1 MNTRVRGRL
10 LNTMAA
16 LTCLA
21 STAVWA
27 QQPPAAPSSAS
38 KAYSVAPVGQPQKA
52 ETLVGRGNKI
62 EVIERNGAVK
72 EINRKDLPLLNR
84 ARGPAQSSAL
94 ATPPEE
100 SDKKPAEGAEPTQ
113 ENPGTTPS
121 QEQGK
126 ERGSTAEPIKKAE
139 PEPPGKREKAELA
152 AKTAQEDPKEVKQ
165 KAAAKQAA
173 KEKAEAIRKSNI
185 EGLRKLEWENAWF
198 YDKSGKPISREDLD
212 KRIEKGD
219 VGDIRATDIYLRNW
233 KTEPEKTPD
242 KGQGEGVRSGA
253 DMQGK

>member
-1 MNTRVRGRL
+1 V
-10 LNTMAA
+10 
-16 LTCLA
+16 
-21 STAVWA
+21 
-27 QQPPAAPSSAS
+27 
-38 KAYSVAPVGQPQKA
+38 PVGQPQKA

-62 EVIERNGAVK
+62 EVIQKNGAVK

-84 ARGPAQSSAL
+84 ARGPAQSPASA
-94 ATPPEE
+94 APPGE
-100 SDKKPAEGAEPTQ
+100 SDKKPAEGTEPTQ

-126 ERGSTAEPIKKAE
+126 EGGSAAEPIKKAE
-139 PEPPGKREKAELA
+139 PEPPGKREKAEPE
-152 AKTAQEDPKEVKQ
+152 AKTAQEDAKEVKQ

-173 KEKAEAIRKSNI
+173 KEKAEAIKQSNI
-185 EGLRKLEWENAWF
+185 EGLRKLEYQNAWF
-198 YDKSGKPISREDLD
+198 YDKSGKPISREELD

-242 KGQGEGVRSGA
+242 KGQGESAPSGA